1 MICDV
6 VFEGGGAKGIA
17 LVGSWEIFLKE
28 QLQPG
33 RMIGTSA
40 GAIMAALVA
49 AGYSLDEMRAAL
61 TEEENG
67 KPLFAGFLADPAIP
81 DDEPVDKSAI
91 ATFLRNV
98 DIPGVPE
105 PVEAW
110 VDRAILRGLRNQA
123 TFRHIYS
130 FVEWGGW
137 YSADRF
143 LTWMRDKL
151 NLGSY
156 QGEPRAFGDM
166 TLDQF
171 FRKTGSEVSFVATDT
186 TGARLLVLNHNTA
199 PNCPLVYAVR
209 MSMSIPLL
217 WHEVIW
223 QEAWNPYLGKSLT
236 GHAIVDGGVLSN
248 FPLELLLSEL
258 DSVTQLMGP
267 KTGNPVLGFLI
278 DESLP
283 LESVLGSRPGSPR
296 SLNFGEL
303 QTVLRLRRL
312 VDAAISARDKM
323 VIDAYAHLVVR
334 LPAHGYGTTEFD
346 MSEERRESLVE
357 AGRRATTRHLKQYP
371 PMGRLLGPALS
382 PEAQRIADRIAT
394 DILRP

>member
-17 LVGSWEIFLKE
+17 LVGSWEIFLQQ
-28 QLQPG
+28 QLEPG

-67 KPLFAGFLADPAIP
+67 KPLFAGFLGNPTIP
-81 DDEPVDKSAI
+81 DNEPVEQSAI
-91 ATFLRNV
+91 AAFLRNV

-105 PVEAW
+105 AIESW
-110 VDRAILRGLRNQA
+110 VDRQILRGLRNQA

-143 LTWMRDKL
+143 LNWMRDKL
-151 NLGSY
+151 NAGSY
-156 QGEPRAFGDM
+156 KGERRAFGNM

-171 FRKTGSEVSFVATDT
+171 FRKTGAELSFVATDT

-223 QEAWNPYLGKSLT
+223 QDSWGSYLGKPLT
-236 GHAIVDGGVLSN
+236 GHAIVDGGLLSN

-267 KTGNPVLGFLI
+267 KSGNPVLGFLI
-278 DESLP
+278 DESLT
-283 LESVLGSRPGSPR
+283 LDSVLGPRPAGFR
-296 SLNFGEL
+296 SLNLGEL

-312 VDAAISARDKM
+312 IDAALTARDKM

-346 MSEERRESLVE
+346 MSEERREDLME
-357 AGRRATTRHLKQYP
+357 AGRRATKNHLAQHP
-371 PMGRLLGPALS
+371 PTGRLIGPALS